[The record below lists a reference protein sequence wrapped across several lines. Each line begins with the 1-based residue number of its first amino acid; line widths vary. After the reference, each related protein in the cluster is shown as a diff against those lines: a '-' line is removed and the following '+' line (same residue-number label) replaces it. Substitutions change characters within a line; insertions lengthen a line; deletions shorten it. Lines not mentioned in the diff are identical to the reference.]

1 MIVGIDLGTTNCA
14 LATVASAEAPSP
26 EIFALTQL
34 VKPGDVQTRPT
45 LPSFLYLA
53 SDGELP
59 AGSLDLPW
67 ASDRRF
73 LVGEAARER
82 GSEVPLR
89 LVSSAKSWLS
99 HAGADRQ
106 APILPQG
113 APEGTEKVSPV
124 TAAVRYL
131 EHLRDAYDATHESKL
146 DAQDILLTVPASFDA
161 VARELTQEAAIT
173 AGLPNVTLLEEPQ
186 AAFYA
191 WLASVGDG
199 WRDKLSSGD
208 RVLVCDV
215 GGGTTDF
222 SLIAVKDDGGG
233 NLELERVAVG
243 DHILLGGDNMD
254 LALAHALMQKL
265 AAAGKKLDASQQRAL
280 VMGARRAKE
289 TLLTDAS
296 VESVPLTIL
305 GRGSKLIGNKIRT
318 ELLRAE
324 LESILLEGFFPAC
337 AADAKPQEARRT
349 GFMEIGLPFVQ
360 DAAITRHLAQ
370 FLARHGAPSHVLF
383 NGGVF
388 NSALLRARLIEIIG
402 SWGTAPQVLEEDDT
416 DLAVAKGAAYY
427 GAVRAGGG
435 IRIRG
440 GVARSYYVGMETAAP
455 AVPGVAPPVRALC
468 VVPFGL
474 EEGSSIDVPGVQLG
488 LVVGEPATFRFFS
501 ATHRKADAPGLVLD
515 EFTWPDQLEET
526 APITAT
532 IEADG
537 LEPGTVIPVTLAA
550 TVTELGTLEL
560 WSVAQDGQ
568 RFKLEYNVRAVS

>member
-254 LALAHALMQKL
+254 LALAHAVEPLLSK
-265 AAAGKKLDASQQRAL
+265 GKKLDAEDR
-280 VMGARRAKE
+280 K
-289 TLLTDAS
+289 S
-296 VESVPLTIL
+296 VV
-305 GRGSKLIGNKIRT
+305 
-318 ELLRAE
+318 
-324 LESILLEGFFPAC
+324 
-337 AADAKPQEARRT
+337 
-349 GFMEIGLPFVQ
+349 
-360 DAAITRHLAQ
+360 
-370 FLARHGAPSHVLF
+370 
-383 NGGVF
+383 
-388 NSALLRARLIEIIG
+388 
-402 SWGTAPQVLEEDDT
+402 
-416 DLAVAKGAAYY
+416 
-427 GAVRAGGG
+427 
-435 IRIRG
+435 
-440 GVARSYYVGMETAAP
+440 
-455 AVPGVAPPVRALC
+455 
-468 VVPFGL
+468 
-474 EEGSSIDVPGVQLG
+474 
-488 LVVGEPATFRFFS
+488 
-501 ATHRKADAPGLVLD
+501 
-515 EFTWPDQLEET
+515 
-526 APITAT
+526 
-532 IEADG
+532 
-537 LEPGTVIPVTLAA
+537 
-550 TVTELGTLEL
+550 
-560 WSVAQDGQ
+560 
-568 RFKLEYNVRAVS
+568 